1 MIRPKNKY
9 MEPLFKNKCI
19 YTEEN
24 LKEMMKATQ
33 NKAFSTCCI
42 GFILSLVMVGLQ
54 RLLENG
60 LSFVAMFWFVLV
72 IVIGVLLYII
82 PLRQARFTY
91 QRHLELYH
99 GESKAST
106 LFYEQEFIV
115 RDLQTNGEHKFKY
128 EQIVGIKETPHLYLL
143 MFPKNMSALIE
154 KDGFEGGSEK
164 DFLQFIENKCKEY
177 KIRREVST

>member
-1 MIRPKNKY
+1 

-33 NKAFSTCCI
+33 NKAFSTCYI
-42 GFILSLVMVGLQ
+42 GFILILAMLGIQ

-60 LSFVAMFWFVLV
+60 LSFIAMFWFVLA
-72 IVIGVLLYII
+72 IVNGAIFYIT
-82 PLRQARFTY
+82 PLRKAKVPY
-91 QRHLELYH
+91 QRYLELYH

-128 EQIVGIKETPHLYLL
+128 ELIVEIKETPHLYLL
-143 MFPKNMSALIE
+143 MFPKNISALIE
-154 KDGFEGGSEK
+154 KNGFESESEK
-164 DFLQFIENKCKEY
+164 DFLKFIENRCKEC
-177 KIRREVST
+177 KIRRE